1 MHLLDLRLEHI
12 PLFDRLNDRQRS
24 SVRDLLRVETYKPG
38 AVVREEGAHN
48 PGSIF
53 IIVHG
58 EAALI
63 KSGRSAADDS
73 VIEYMVGV
81 RGPNEIFGAMSVL
94 DGQPAS
100 VTVRAK
106 TPLTIAVLDL
116 ARDGMNKPARRIRN
130 AIVSDLRRRLAD
142 RARASIDDKVASLQQ
157 EAEFARYRYAV
168 GNILVAALS
177 MLSVYTLALSLIPS
191 FENLLEVNFAA
202 SPFIIVFF
210 ALIFFPVIRRSGFPL
225 AFFGMRLDNWR
236 YAMTCALVASGIFL
250 ALGVAVKW
258 AIIMFSPSLSGMTV
272 ISFADVQVAQQPAMM
287 SPWYWAAVCLY
298 LILTPLQEFV
308 ARCGIQA
315 PLYAFLDGSEVKRR
329 MISIFVS
336 TLVFSSAHAH
346 ISLEFAAAAFLP
358 GILWGWIFAR
368 TNSLLA
374 ASVSHFIIGGA
385 GVFLLGV
392 EEFVAV
398 LS

>member
-225 AFFGMRLDNWR
+225 AFSVCGSTTGAMR
-236 YAMTCALVASGIFL
+236 
-250 ALGVAVKW
+250 
-258 AIIMFSPSLSGMTV
+258 
-272 ISFADVQVAQQPAMM
+272 
-287 SPWYWAAVCLY
+287 
-298 LILTPLQEFV
+298 
-308 ARCGIQA
+308 
-315 PLYAFLDGSEVKRR
+315 
-329 MISIFVS
+329 
-336 TLVFSSAHAH
+336 
-346 ISLEFAAAAFLP
+346 
-358 GILWGWIFAR
+358 
-368 TNSLLA
+368 
-374 ASVSHFIIGGA
+374 
-385 GVFLLGV
+385 
-392 EEFVAV
+392 
-398 LS
+398 

>member
-12 PLFDRLNDRQRS
+12 PLFDRLTPRQRA

-38 AVVREEGAHN
+38 SIIRKEGSHN

-58 EAALI
+58 EAALT
-63 KSGRSAADDS
+63 KTGRSAEDDS
-73 VIEYMVGV
+73 VIEYQVGV

-94 DGQPAS
+94 DGQPVS

-116 ARDGMNKPARRIRN
+116 GRDAMNAPARRIRN
-130 AIVSDLRRRLAD
+130 AIVGELRRRLAT
-142 RARASIDDKVASLQQ
+142 RARASLDDKVESLRQ
-157 EAEFARYRYAV
+157 EAEFARYRNAV

-177 MLSVYTLALSLIPS
+177 LLSVYTLTLSIIPS

-236 YAMTCALVASGIFL
+236 YALTFAFITSGIFL
-250 ALGVAVKW
+250 ALGVLVKW
-258 AIIMFSPSLSGMTV
+258 LIIITTPSLSGMTV

-298 LILTPLQEFV
+298 LVLTPLQEFV

-315 PLYAFLDGSEVKRR
+315 PLYAFLDGSETKRR
-329 MISIFVS
+329 VLSILVS
-336 TLVFSSAHAH
+336 TLVFSAAHAH
-346 ISLEFAAAAFLP
+346 ISLEFAAAAFIP
-358 GILWGWIFAR
+358 GVLWGWIFAR

-374 ASVSHFIIGGA
+374 ASVSHFVIGGA

-398 LS
+398 L